1 MNRQKYLEGL
11 EYQVFFYVLMQ
22 KRLERSWLMK
32 QTKMSDKDY
41 LLYLR
46 DRQEEMRQDI
56 LMCCTTKR
64 SCLFVDVFTV
74 YKKLKEKY
82 HEGWEKEQGEN
93 VILKG
98 ILQNQIAFLEARG
111 ELVSGTAKYGVGCRT
126 VARPDG
132 SEKAA

>member
-1 MNRQKYLEGL
+1 
-11 EYQVFFYVLMQ
+11 
-22 KRLERSWLMK
+22 MK

-64 SCLFVDVFTV
+64 SSLLVDEFTV

-82 HEGWEKEQGEN
+82 HEGWEEEQGED

-111 ELVSGTAKYGVGCRT
+111 ELVSGTAKYGVGYRT
-126 VARPDG
+126 VGLPDG

>member
-1 MNRQKYLEGL
+1 
-11 EYQVFFYVLMQ
+11 
-22 KRLERSWLMK
+22 MK

-56 LMCCTTKR
+56 LMHCMTKR
-64 SCLFVDVFTV
+64 SGLFVDEFTV
-74 YKKLKEKY
+74 YKKLEEKY
-82 HEGWEKEQGEN
+82 HEGREKEQGED

-111 ELVSGTAKYGVGCRT
+111 ELVSGTAKYGVGYRT
-126 VARPDG
+126 ADRTDG
-132 SEKAA
+132 SKKAA

>member
-1 MNRQKYLEGL
+1 
-11 EYQVFFYVLMQ
+11 
-22 KRLERSWLMK
+22 MK

-46 DRQEEMRQDI
+46 DRQEEMRQDV
-56 LMCCTTKR
+56 LMCCITKR
-64 SCLFVDVFTV
+64 SSLFVDEFTV

-82 HEGWEKEQGEN
+82 HEGREEEQGED

-111 ELVSGTAKYGVGCRT
+111 ELVSGTAKYGVGYRT
-126 VARPDG
+126 VGRSDG